1 MLNKARAS
9 EVMRRLGTMGLSQA
23 LICDPLSIWYLTGY
37 YTEPYERFLALYL
50 TGSCNKAEGVLFAN
64 YLFPDAT
71 TAADRLVLYSDADDP
86 IALVAGETNHGQT
99 RSSQPTGCCR
109 SWRRRLGAT
118 LPWRQA
124 RSMWRARSSP
134 QRSKT

>member
-9 EVMRRLGTMGLSQA
+9 EVMRRLGAMGLSQA

-64 YLFPDAT
+64 CLFPDAA
-71 TAADRLVLYSDADDP
+71 TAADRVALY
-86 IALVAGETNHGQT
+86 
-99 RSSQPTGCCR
+99 
-109 SWRRRLGAT
+109 RRPDRK
-118 LPWRQA
+118 
-124 RSMWRARSSP
+124 SVV
-134 QRSKT
+134 